1 MERVRVV
8 KTARITVE
16 TDTVM
21 IVRQATTSRGWC
33 PVCCAEADV
42 VTLGQ
47 DSAADPSATTQIEE
61 WVRTG
66 QLHVWHQPDGP
77 TQLCLASLLHC
88 FELDAVPKFRIAKET
103 T

>member
-1 MERVRVV
+1 MERVTVV

-21 IVRQATTSRGWC
+21 IVRRATACRGWC
-33 PVCCAEADV
+33 PVCRAEADV

-47 DSAADPSATTQIEE
+47 DSAADLGATVQTEE

-66 QLHVWHQPDGP
+66 KLHVWRQPDGP
-77 TQLCLASLLHC
+77 TQICLVSLLRC
-88 FELDAVPKFRIAKET
+88 FERDGVRKFQIAKEAT
-103 T
+103 